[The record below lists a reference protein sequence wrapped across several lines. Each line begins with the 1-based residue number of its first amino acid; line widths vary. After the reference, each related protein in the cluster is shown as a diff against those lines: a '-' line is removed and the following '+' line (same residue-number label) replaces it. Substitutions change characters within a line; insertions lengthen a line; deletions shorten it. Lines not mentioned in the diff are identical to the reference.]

1 MRELIIASMNAGK
14 IREYKNAF
22 KSLDINLKSLLDYQ
36 DEMEIEETGSTFKE
50 NALIK
55 AREIYK
61 KYNLP
66 VIADDSGLVVN
77 VLKNLLGVKSKRF
90 SVSGTDEDNIALLT
104 QKLKNESDR
113 LAYFVTVICFYVNE
127 NDIRFYEGKTS
138 GIIIDE
144 QRGNNGFGY
153 DPIFWLEEL
162 NKTYAELSLD
172 EKALVSHR
180 GKAIKKLLEDIYDE
194 NFSF

>member
-77 VLKNLLGVKSKRF
+77 ALKNLLGVKSKRF

-180 GKAIKKLLEDIYDE
+180 GKAIKKLLEDINDE